1 MILDEIVEKRKEQL
15 QREKENFPLEE
26 IKEMALNSRRNS
38 LDFKAALQADGISI
52 ISEVKKASPS
62 KGIISEDFHPTEQ
75 AKAYE
80 KAGANAISC
89 LTEEHFFKGAAKYLA
104 DIRASVS
111 LPILRKD
118 FIIDEYQIYE
128 AKVLGADAVL
138 LIAAILEEEEILQF
152 YQLAKS
158 LGLYCLT
165 EVHNEEELQKV
176 TRCKCDIIGINNRDL
191 KTFEVDLNTT
201 KNLATKV
208 PYEVVLVSESGMKDG
223 SDIKTVK
230 EYGADAVLIGETLMR
245 SGNIKKT
252 IEELRGSKCAGFEDR
267 RILSMQMSVFRII
280 SALFLPRA
288 KEKSVPKKHRSWGS
302 S

>member
-26 IKEMALNSRRNS
+26 IKEMALNSKRIS
-38 LDFKAALQADGISI
+38 LDFKAALKTDGISI

-62 KGIISEDFHPTEQ
+62 KGIISDDFRPTEQ

-89 LTEEHFFKGAAKYLA
+89 LTEEHYFKGASKYLA
-104 DIRASVS
+104 DIRAAVNI
-111 LPILRKD
+111 PILRKD
-118 FIIDEYQIYE
+118 FIFDEYQIYE
-128 AKVLGADAVL
+128 AKILGADAVL
-138 LIAAILEEEEILQF
+138 LIAAILEEEEIQRF
-152 YQLAKS
+152 YGLAKS

-165 EVHNEEELQKV
+165 EVHNEEELLKV

-191 KTFEVDLNTT
+191 KTFDVDLNTT
-201 KNLATKV
+201 KNLAKKV
-208 PYEVVLVSESGMKDG
+208 PYEAVLVSESGMKDG
-223 SDIKTVK
+223 TDIKTVK

-252 IEELRGSKCAGFEDR
+252 IEELRGG
-267 RILSMQMSVFRII
+267 L
-280 SALFLPRA
+280 
-288 KEKSVPKKHRSWGS
+288 
-302 S
+302 